1 MTIRSCLLAIL
12 LSSTVVHAQNVNT
25 AVQTTAD
32 KKFDFSAV
40 KTYSWEKGQESFD
53 PVSHKAI
60 VAAVDAELAALGLV
74 KQASKGDVSVRYHSV
89 GRTGVDLKNQ
99 KKGESAPT
107 YEVGKVVVDL
117 LAGQSFKRVWQATTE
132 ERLSKD
138 TPAREAEIQRA
149 IARIFGSYPGRKK
162 PA

>member
-1 MTIRSCLLAIL
+1 MTTRSCLLAIL
-12 LSSTVVHAQNVNT
+12 LSSAVVHAQNVNT
-25 AVQTTAD
+25 AVQTNAD
-32 KKFDFSAV
+32 KKFDFSV
-40 KTYSWEKGQESFD
+40 LKTYSWEKGHESFD

-74 KQASKGDVSVRYHSV
+74 KQAGKGDVAVRYHSV
-89 GRTGVDLKNQ
+89 ARTGVDLKSQ

-107 YEVGKVVVDL
+107 YDVGKVAVEL

-138 TPAREAEIQRA
+138 ASAREVEIQRA
-149 IARIFGSYPGRKK
+149 IARIFASYPGRKK